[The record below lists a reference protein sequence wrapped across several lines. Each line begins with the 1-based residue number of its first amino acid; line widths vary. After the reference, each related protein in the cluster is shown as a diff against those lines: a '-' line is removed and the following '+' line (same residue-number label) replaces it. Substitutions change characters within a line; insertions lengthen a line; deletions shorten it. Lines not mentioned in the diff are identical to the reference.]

1 MKTAVLRTESS
12 EAAMVRTA
20 LLYRS
25 FGSLTYTHQCDSRQR
40 KQWQVQ
46 PWSSTWIIGAIG
58 VIVLHIALNA
68 GGRRGFGG
76 TFGTRRLRFQCGR
89 SWFKK
94 WRTIGFI
101 FTNQQTSY

>member
-1 MKTAVLRTESS
+1 MKTAILRTESS

-46 PWSSTWIIGAIG
+46 PWSSTWSIGAIG
-58 VIVLHIALNA
+58 AIILHTGPCGLHP
-68 GGRRGFGG
+68 RTHTFFFSLFMFG
-76 TFGTRRLRFQCGR
+76 
-89 SWFKK
+89 
-94 WRTIGFI
+94 
-101 FTNQQTSY
+101 